1 LLFHLQEAN
10 AVPSSYLATIAEA
23 IPSNVLHSI
32 ATQFGAPQS
41 TILEGI
47 QTSVAAVMS
56 GLSQKASDPTFL
68 SQLMQRVSGAQ
79 DTGLASAL
87 ANGALANPAS
97 PFLTTTRQFLS
108 TVFGDKLGSLNQAI
122 AGSTGIGSA
131 GATTLLAVG
140 THAVLSF
147 IGNKT
152 RDGSVVAGTL
162 PAFLANESNA
172 MSAMLPAGFRTG
184 AVHTHKVEVNPV
196 VAQSVVEEKTS
207 RSPLL
212 WILPLLLALLGL
224 GWWWYH
230 SQQPAPVA
238 TTTPEPA
245 VQPATTPVTSS
256 TGVDLGPLR
265 DVALPDGTTVRVPQ
279 LGVEGKL
286 LAFIQ
291 DPNKTPDKTSWF
303 DFDRLLFAT
312 GSTTLE
318 PQSKDQLASV
328 AAILK
333 AYPAVHLTIGGY
345 TDNTGDAASNLKLSQ
360 GRADSVVAQLGSM
373 GIDTSR
379 LTPKGYGEEHPVG
392 DNSTAEGRAQNRR
405 ISMLV
410 TAK

>member
-1 LLFHLQEAN
+1 
-10 AVPSSYLATIAEA
+10 VPSSYLATIADA
-23 IPSNVLHSI
+23 IPSTVLHSI

-47 QTSVAAVMS
+47 QSSVAAVMS
-56 GLSQKASDPTFL
+56 GLSQKASDPGFVT
-68 SQLMQRVSGAQ
+68 QLLQRVSGAQ
-79 DTGLASAL
+79 ETGLASAL
-87 ANGALANPAS
+87 SNGALANPAS
-97 PFLTTTRQFLS
+97 PFLTATRQFLS
-108 TVFGDKLGSLNQAI
+108 TIFGEKLAGLNQAI

-140 THAVLSF
+140 THAVLNF
-147 IGNKT
+147 IGSKT
-152 RDGSVVAGTL
+152 RDGSVVAASL

-184 AVHTHKVEVNPV
+184 AVHTHKVDINPV
-196 VAQSVVEEKTS
+196 IAQTVTEEKS
-207 RSPLL
+207 GRSPLL

-224 GWWWYH
+224 GYWWYH
-230 SQQPAPVA
+230 SQQTTPVA
-238 TTTPEPA
+238 TTP
-245 VQPATTPVTSS
+245 QPTAQPSGTAVTSS
-256 TGVDLGPLR
+256 TGADLGSLI

-291 DPNKTPDKTSWF
+291 DPNKAPDKTSWF

-312 GSTTLE
+312 DSTTLE
-318 PQSKDQLASV
+318 PQSKDQLTSV

-345 TDNTGDAASNLKLSQ
+345 TDNTGDAAYNLKLSQ
-360 GRADSVVAQLGSM
+360 GRAESVVAQLGSM

-379 LTPKGYGEEHPVG
+379 LTPKGYGEDHPVG
-392 DNSTAEGRAQNRR
+392 DNATPEGRAQNRR